1 MVKDPVIS
9 NHSLHLSPCGSIAN
23 SYFNGTNISFIY
35 LLTPSYILCIGIDVI
50 KLNAGLSKSGI
61 TLNEEGISL
70 ETDRKSKFGQP
81 TEFTSQ
87 KNPGGAVC
95 DSLLEKTGAKSYRD
109 ADNIDW
115 CFWYPNDDATEYL
128 YEMYPEVSPLMGVT
142 DEHFIVWMRTAST
155 PTFRKLY
162 GKISGDFNKGDI
174 VSFNVTSNFEVRS
187 YSSTKALI
195 LTTQG
200 TFGNKNPNLG
210 VTYLVV
216 GSISFFFLL
225 SFGIKHTVAPR
236 PWGTHLIRDWEED
249 ESRKA
254 RLIAVPPPAPVD
266 TTSL

>member
-174 VSFNVTSNFEVRS
+174 VTFNVTSNFEVRS
-187 YSSTKALI
+187 LSASKSLV
-195 LTTQG
+195 LSNRGQ
-200 TFGNKNPNLG
+200 FGGKNKDL
-210 VTYLVV
+210 
-216 GSISFFFLL
+216 
-225 SFGIKHTVAPR
+225 
-236 PWGTHLIRDWEED
+236 GTHFIVIGALSLVAAVVIAIKGLYFRSFPIGSLPSDW
-249 ESRKA
+249 
-254 RLIAVPPPAPVD
+254 
-266 TTSL
+266 